1 MNITVFGGS
10 YPKEGDAAYAEAY
23 QLGKLLALA
32 GHSVL
37 TGGYIGTMEAVSRG
51 ANEAGGHVI
60 GVTCADI
67 EAWRGVRANAWVQE
81 ERRFATMQE
90 RLIELVLACD
100 AAIALPGGPGTLT
113 EIALTWNLMI
123 VASIPPKPLILTGAG
138 WKTLMESFYN
148 SFEVYVPQSQ
158 RVLLQFAE
166 DVHTA
171 VAILGKGWA
180 TKYPFGVSR
189 VAPTK

>member
-1 MNITVFGGS
+1 MNVTVFGGS
-10 YPKEGDAAYAEAY
+10 YPKEGDAAYAQAY

-81 ERRFATMQE
+81 ERHFATMQE
-90 RLIELVLACD
+90 RLNELVLACD

-123 VASIPPKPLILTGAG
+123 VNSMSRKPLILIGQG
-138 WKTLMESFYN
+138 WLSTLSNFISELSSYIP
-148 SFEVYVPQSQ
+148 ESQ
-158 RVLLQFAE
+158 RTFLTFAPDCE
-166 DVHTA
+166 EA
-171 VAILGKGWA
+171 VNILNHG
-180 TKYPFGVSR
+180 R
-189 VAPTK
+189 IQL